1 MAGLDADTSS
11 YNQPLPV
18 GPMEQAAKIGALQQQ
33 SQQINQAKLDQAN
46 QALGYMTR
54 AMGSLGPNATK
65 DDYAA
70 VAQNAVK
77 QGLVPQDQLNT
88 YMERL
93 QSAKSAPAFYDE
105 FMTAAQGHQEQ
116 INYHLGQRQDI
127 TNGQTTTPSVSSVK
141 PGFGVRPISAPIQQ
155 QLPVG
160 TEGVDTRR
168 TLPDGSPNPNYGAKQ
183 LIGPQPAQVPPGSL
197 PVQGGIPG
205 QFRPAPTARPGP
217 PNPPGPI
224 NNPAILGPSSNFGG
238 TVTGATAEA
247 PTFADRFSAARPGGV
262 TTSLPPGTGGAMETG
277 AQGGAQA
284 AVAARQRAGSFQRE
298 IFPLQQ
304 AIPALER
311 LGPKGTGPG
320 TDTINNMKSF
330 AISNVPGVKE
340 SDFNGTVADYDKAK
354 KYLTDFVNQTGN
366 SGTNDKLAAAFAG
379 NPSVGISNA
388 AAVDVA
394 KSALSLRRM
403 QQAEIV
409 AFEKSGLPE
418 SEYQK
423 FSVRFNNE
431 QDPRAYGVDMMGK
444 DKLKK
449 LIEGMSP
456 EELRTFKSSIQIAH
470 ETKSIQALKNGR

>member
-18 GPMEQAAKIGALQQQ
+18 GPLEQAGKIGALQQQ
-33 SQQINQAKLDQAN
+33 SLQINQAKMDQAN

-54 AMGSLGPNATK
+54 AMGSLGPNASK
-65 DDYAA
+65 EEYAA

-77 QGLVPQDQLNT
+77 QGLVPQEQLNS

-93 QSAKSAPAFYDE
+93 QAAKSAPDFYNE
-105 FMTAAQGHQEQ
+105 FMTAAVGHQEA

-127 TNGQTTTPSVSSVK
+127 STGQTVTPAVSSVK

-160 TEGVDTRR
+160 TEGVDTQR
-168 TLPDGSPNPNYGAKQ
+168 TLPDGRPNPNYGAKS
-183 LIGPQPAQVPPGSL
+183 LIGPQPAQIPSGTL

-205 QFRPAPTARPGP
+205 QYRNAPLPPTQPGP
-217 PNPPGPI
+217 VT
-224 NNPAILGPSSNFGG
+224 NPAIMGQSSNFGG
-238 TVTGATAEA
+238 KVVGATAEA

-277 AQGGAQA
+277 AQGGAVA
-284 AVAARQRAGSFQRE
+284 AVNARQRAGSFQRE
-298 IFPLQQ
+298 IFPLLQ

-320 TDTINNMKSF
+320 QETINHIKSF
-330 AISNVPGVKE
+330 ALTNVPGVKE

-379 NPSVGISNA
+379 NPSVGFSNA
-388 AAVDVA
+388 AAIDVA

-409 AFEKSGLPE
+409 AFEKSGLPD
-418 SEYQK
+418 SEFQR

-431 QDPRAYGVDMMGK
+431 QDPRAYGVDMIPK
-444 DKLKK
+444 EKLKK
-449 LIEGMSP
+449 LVEGMSP
-456 EELRTFKSSIQIAH
+456 EELRVFKSSIQIAH

>member
-1 MAGLDADTSS
+1 VAGLEADTSS

-18 GPMEQAAKIGALQQQ
+18 SPLEMAGKIGAVQQQ
-33 SQQINQAKLDQAN
+33 AQQIQSGALTIDNQKVELAN
-46 QALGYMTR
+46 KALTALGT
-54 AMGSLGPNATK
+54 AVTSLGPNASKEQYKAVGENVAKAFNLPPQAIQSWNERIDNAATPQEF
-65 DDYAA
+65 YNQAVTAIGEHSAA
-70 VAQNAVK
+70 V
-77 QGLVPQDQLNT
+77 G
-88 YMERL
+88 
-93 QSAKSAPAFYDE
+93 
-105 FMTAAQGHQEQ
+105 
-116 INYHLGQRQDI
+116 YHLGQRQDI
-127 TNGQTTTPSVSSVK
+127 GNGQTVTPAVTSVK

-160 TEGVDTRR
+160 TEEVNTDR
-168 TLPDGSPNPNYGAKQ
+168 GSPNFGSKR
-183 LIGPQPAQVPPGSL
+183 LIGPQPAQVPPGAL

-205 QFRPAPTARPGP
+205 QFRNAPIPPTQPGP
-217 PNPPGPI
+217 VT
-224 NNPAILGPSSNFGG
+224 NPAIKGPSANFGG
-238 TVTGATAEA
+238 TVVGATAEA

-277 AQGGAQA
+277 AQGGAVA
-284 AVAARQRAGSFQRE
+284 AVNARQKAGSFQRE

-304 AIPALER
+304 AIPALEK

-320 TDTINNMKSF
+320 TETINHLKSF
-330 AISNVPGVKE
+330 AISMVPGIKE

-409 AFEKSGLPE
+409 AFEKSGLPD

-431 QDPRAYGVDMMGK
+431 QDPRAYGVDMIPK
-444 DKLKK
+444 EKLKK

-456 EELRTFKSSIQIAH
+456 EELRVFKSSIQIAH
-470 ETKSIQALKNGR
+470 ETKSIQALK